1 VKELIGSM
9 PDLFDDLP
17 EEDKSWVLDELRAIL
32 SEPDP
37 EQAETKRRDLASR
50 LREGHPAMASW
61 IEDPNRPVAPASRQ
75 PAVLEELDYD
85 PRRAQDLRGRI
96 VVIKYGGNAMVDD
109 ARKQSV
115 IADICTL
122 RHLGV
127 VPVVVHGGGPVISEL
142 LGEVGVETPFVGGH
156 RKTDRDAMGYVE
168 MALSGKVNSEIVK
181 LIGFHGHRSVGI
193 SGKDGGLVTA
203 VKRIHRVREAGRERR
218 SDLGQVGDVASV
230 DTHLL
235 KTLLAGGYIP
245 VIAPIGVGS
254 DLEDYNINADM
265 FAGHIAAALDA
276 AVFMVLTDVD
286 GIYLDIDDPRTLI
299 PEFTPHAARDE
310 IGRIIIGGM
319 IPKIESCLIAL
330 DGGVAEARIVN
341 GMTEHSLLTALLTPA
356 RTGTTLRE
364 SHE

>member
-1 VKELIGSM
+1 MSGIL
-9 PDLFDDLP
+9 DDLSI
-17 EEDKSWVLDELRAIL
+17 EDRSWVMDELRAIL
-32 SEPDP
+32 SEPD
-37 EQAETKRRDLASR
+37 EKEALTRRRKLADG
-50 LREGHPAMASW
+50 LRERHPAVATWVEETSRPDNMASK
-61 IEDPNRPVAPASRQ
+61 Q
-75 PAVLEELDYD
+75 PSVLDELPFDSE
-85 PRRAQDLRGRI
+85 RI
-96 VVIKYGGNAMVDD
+96 KALKGQVVVVKYGGNAMVDD

-115 IADICTL
+115 ISDICTL

-193 SGKDGGLVTA
+193 SGKDGSLVTA
-203 VKRIHRVREAGRERR
+203 VKRIHRVQEAGRTRR
-218 SDLGQVGDVASV
+218 SDLGQVGDVTTV
-230 DTHLL
+230 NTHLVE
-235 KTLLAGGYIP
+235 TLLAGGYIP
-245 VIAPIGVGS
+245 VIAPIGVGA

-286 GIYLDIDDPRTLI
+286 GIYLDINDPGTLI
-299 PEFTPHAARDE
+299 PEFTPHAARGE
-310 IGRIIIGGM
+310 IGRIINGGM

-330 DGGVAEARIVN
+330 DGGVREARIVN
-341 GMTEHSLLTALLTPA
+341 GMTEHSLLTALLTPEK
-356 RTGTTLRE
+356 TGTTLRE